1 MIVLPCFQRR
11 GDDNPCDLLTQRCV
25 NTAGSYRCVN
35 LCASGLRHDPRTREC
50 VDIDECQ
57 ERNVRCQGGKVS
69 QNCSKR
75 QDYREKADD
84 SSLVY
89 NTNVPNQ
96 HARYFDTVW
105 YILGRAKFSGCL
117 ESLFCVFYLLRER
130 WWDPV
135 WVDWGSALETWPPSK
150 MTPNLPKLGLISF
163 H

>member
-75 QDYREKADD
+75 QDYLEKADT
-84 SSLVY
+84 SLCIQYERSESACKVFWHCLIY
-89 NTNVPNQ
+89 TRACQIFGMFGVTFLCVLLTKRKIMRPS
-96 HARYFDTVW
+96 
-105 YILGRAKFSGCL
+105 LGRLGVIFDVGQAS
-117 ESLFCVFYLLRER
+117 R
-130 WWDPV
+130 
-135 WVDWGSALETWPPSK
+135 ANQSK
-150 MTPNLPKLGLISF
+150 EWFL
-163 H
+163 

>member
-1 MIVLPCFQRR
+1 MEFRPNFPKFVERYHISGNSLSKLSKQLVAEVAFAFPFTKISGNILPQPLHTKVPVQLFNKMIVLPCFQRR

-75 QDYREKADD
+75 QGCLKKAD

-89 NTNVPNQ
+89 NTNVPN
-96 HARYFDTVW
+96 
-105 YILGRAKFSGCL
+105 
-117 ESLFCVFYLLRER
+117 
-130 WWDPV
+130 
-135 WVDWGSALETWPPSK
+135 
-150 MTPNLPKLGLISF
+150 
-163 H
+163 